1 MTLDPWSPLGRA
13 GAATVEDALS
23 FRDLMHLPKATPHAH
38 RCDLDVAGTRVD
50 LSWQHRELVASV
62 GGREVARGVARAGEG
77 QDTFAWEYTV
87 MPVVVLG
94 DPVEV
99 ERQRS
104 GRDRWSLAVRG
115 PGGRGWEWRPAGR
128 LLADRMELT
137 RADQKEPVVTH
148 TLRPVPG
155 HPRSP
160 AGPPTVTWDASAALA
175 EVLLPVM
182 WALDRTY
189 SGLLPKAQ
197 RVVQG
202 DVL

>member
-1 MTLDPWSPLGRA
+1 MTLDPWAPLGQA
-13 GAATVEDALS
+13 GTLAVEDALS
-23 FRDLMHLPKATPHAH
+23 FRDLVHLPKATPHAQ
-38 RCDLDVAGTRVD
+38 RCDLQIVGTVVN
-50 LSWQHRELVASV
+50 LSWQHRELVAAID
-62 GGREVARGVARAGEG
+62 GREVARGVARTGEG
-77 QDTFAWEYTV
+77 QDTFAWEFTV

-94 DPVEV
+94 DVVEV
-99 ERQRS
+99 ERQRN

-115 PGGRGWEWRPAGR
+115 PGGRAWEWRPGGR

-137 RADQKEPVVTH
+137 RADEKDAVVTH
-148 TLRPVPG
+148 SLRPVPG

-160 AGPPTVTWDASAALA
+160 AGPPTVTWDASASLA

-182 WALDRTY
+182 WVLDRTY

>member
-1 MTLDPWSPLGRA
+1 MTPDPWAPLDRA
-13 GAATVEDALS
+13 GSAQVVDALS

-38 RCDLDVAGTRVD
+38 RSDVELAGLRVE
-50 LSWQHRELVASV
+50 LSWQHRELVASIDR
-62 GGREVARGVARAGEG
+62 REVARGVARAGEG
-77 QDTFAWEYTV
+77 QDTFAWEFTV

-94 DPVEV
+94 DTVEV
-99 ERQRS
+99 ARQRS

-115 PGGRGWEWRPAGR
+115 PGGRAWEWRPAGR

-137 RADQKEPVVTH
+137 RADEKSPVVTH

-160 AGPPTVTWDASAALA
+160 GGPPTVTWDASASLA

-182 WALDRTY
+182 WVLDRTY